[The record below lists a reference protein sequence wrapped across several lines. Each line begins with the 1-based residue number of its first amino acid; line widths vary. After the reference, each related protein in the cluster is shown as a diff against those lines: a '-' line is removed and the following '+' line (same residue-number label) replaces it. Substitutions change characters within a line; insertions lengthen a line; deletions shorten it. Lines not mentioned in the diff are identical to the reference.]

1 MIVLPSV
8 SFALTPEPHKEYET
22 SEFTLQTFNR
32 NMNVTT
38 FVGPDYSNESL
49 THFLKSAT
57 ESIYVEIYQFTSP
70 GILNL
75 IHEIYNDNP
84 SIDIR
89 VMISERVV
97 SLGDY
102 NTYTMWN
109 LTQLGIP
116 VRWTSDTFTF
126 SHQKFVIID
135 NDTTIIQAGNWARPS
150 FPLNEWESGSSGG
163 FTQKNYEGN
172 REFNIA
178 MTDEVVTQYYRDI
191 FDYDWSIGSDYNE
204 GVDGTGTV
212 LDWGALNKAYYP
224 RVFDYEGHF
233 SGQMNVT
240 PFVSPDT
247 TLEAMLWVIGRAQET
262 LDIQIPYV
270 SNSSTVVD
278 QLLDAIVAAKHR
290 GVTVRIIMEEGRN
303 DNEVVGLEFAK
314 ENIPICWMDSRFF
327 ATLHNKAFIADGRI
341 VLICS
346 VNWSEESISE
356 NREAGVVI
364 EHDGVAGWSE
374 ESISENREAGVVIE
388 HDGVAGWYQTVFDYD
403 WGIAEYDAP
412 DYVNVGWSPNI
423 PDSSSEINVTVYA
436 QEYYND
442 IDVVKLG
449 VKINDSS
456 WTNYTITSNVY
467 DSSELDP
474 ENFFYEIAPQS
485 DGTNITVIAYVESLG
500 VESRGLEMVIHVRDE
515 VATTTTTTTTTT
527 TSTTTTTTTSTTTD
541 TTTDT
546 TTGITTT
553 DGTDNTDGIV
563 ELLIQYAPI
572 IGIAIV
578 GAIAAVCLKSRR

>member
-1 MIVLPSV
+1 LRRYAVFILITMLVLPSV
-8 SFALTPEPHKEYET
+8 SFALTLETQKEYEP

-49 THFLKSAT
+49 THFLRSAT

-150 FPLNEWESGSSGG
+150 FPLNEWEAGSSGG

-204 GVDGTGTV
+204 GTDGTGTV
-212 LDWGALNKAYYP
+212 LDWGALNKGYYQ

-247 TLEAMLWVIGRAQET
+247 TLEAMLWVIGRAQVT

-270 SNSSTVVD
+270 SNSSAVVD
-278 QLLDAIVAAKHR
+278 QLLNAIIAAKHR

-303 DNEVVGLEFAK
+303 DNEDVGLEFAK

-356 NREAGVVI
+356 NRETGVVI
-364 EHDGVAGWSE
+364 EHE
-374 ESISENREAGVVIE
+374 
-388 HDGVAGWYQTVFDYD
+388 GVAGWYQAVFDYD
-403 WGIAEYDAP
+403 WGIAEYEAP

-449 VKINDSS
+449 VKINDGS

-500 VESRGLEMVIHVRDE
+500 VESRGLEMVIHVRNE
-515 VATTTTTTTTTT
+515 IASPT
-527 TSTTTTTTTSTTTD
+527 

-546 TTGITTT
+546 TTGVTTT
-553 DGTDNTDGIV
+553 DGTDSTDGIV
-563 ELLIQYAPI
+563 DLLIQYAPFI
-572 IGIAIV
+572 IIAVV

>member
-1 MIVLPSV
+1 LLRRYAVLILITMLLVPSV
-8 SFALTPEPHKEYET
+8 TVAFQSQPTEQFEPAQ
-22 SEFTLQTFNR
+22 FTLQTFNR

-38 FVGPDYSNESL
+38 FVGPDYSNETL
-49 THFLKSAT
+49 THFLRSAT

-84 SIDIR
+84 SIDIK

-102 NTYTMWN
+102 NDYTMWN

-135 NDTTIIQAGNWARPS
+135 NETSIIQAGNWARPS
-150 FPLNEWESGSSGG
+150 FPLNEWEPGSSGG
-163 FTQKNYEGN
+163 FIEKNYEGN

-178 MTDEVVTQYYRDI
+178 MTDEVVTQYYRDV

-204 GVDGTGTV
+204 GVDGTGTI

-224 RVFDYEGHF
+224 RVFDYAGEF

-247 TLEAMLWVIGRAQET
+247 SLEAMLWVINSAQAT

-278 QLLDAIVAAKHR
+278 ELLDAIVAAKHR

-303 DNEVVGLEFAK
+303 DNDDVALAFAE
-314 ENIPICWMDSRFF
+314 ENIPIVWMDGRFF
-327 ATLHNKAFIADGRI
+327 SAIHNKAFIADNRI
-341 VLICS
+341 ILICS
-346 VNWSEESISE
+346 INWSEESISE
-356 NREAGVVI
+356 NREAGVII
-364 EHDGVAGWSE
+364 EHE
-374 ESISENREAGVVIE
+374 
-388 HDGVAGWYQTVFDYD
+388 GVAGWYQEVFDYD
-403 WGIAEYDAP
+403 WGIADYDAP
-412 DYVNVGWSPNI
+412 DYVNVGWYPNI
-423 PDSSSEINVTVYA
+423 PTSSSGINVTVYA
-436 QEYYND
+436 HEYYND
-442 IDVVKLG
+442 IDEVILG
-449 VKINDSS
+449 VKINDGL

-467 DSSELDP
+467 DSSELDL
-474 ENFFYEIAPQS
+474 ENFFHEIGPQA
-485 DGTNITVIAYVESLG
+485 DGTNITVKAYVYSLS
-500 VESRGLEMVIHVRDE
+500 EWSSGLEMVIPVRNSIGS
-515 VATTTTTTTTTT
+515 VMTTTTTTTTNE
-527 TSTTTTTTTSTTTD
+527 D
-541 TTTDT
+541 LNALIAQAMPFILIAVVAAIG
-546 TTGITTT
+546 GIC
-553 DGTDNTDGIV
+553 
-563 ELLIQYAPI
+563 Y
-572 IGIAIV
+572 
-578 GAIAAVCLKSRR
+578 KKKR